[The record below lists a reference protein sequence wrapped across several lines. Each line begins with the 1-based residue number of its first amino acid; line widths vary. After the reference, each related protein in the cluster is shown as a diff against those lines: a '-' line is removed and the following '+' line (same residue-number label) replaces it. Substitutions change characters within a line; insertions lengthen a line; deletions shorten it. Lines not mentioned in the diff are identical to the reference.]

1 MPDDA
6 SFGFGLS
13 YSKFVYGDVKLDKT
27 ETDFQGSITAS
38 VTVTNSSEQ
47 LNNHFELKIISEC
60 KMNKNQKYIAVIGII
75 LIAITLFYWYSQGA
89 EVFTKTQVL
98 IDKTTDLD
106 RMLGVENKEY
116 VDQFVFGLLPSG
128 MSSIM
133 EIISTASIA
142 GVVVILS
149 GILIYLFRNK
159 RKEKK

>member
-1 MPDDA
+1 
-6 SFGFGLS
+6 
-13 YSKFVYGDVKLDKT
+13 
-27 ETDFQGSITAS
+27 
-38 VTVTNSSEQ
+38 
-47 LNNHFELKIISEC
+47 
-60 KMNKNQKYIAVIGII
+60 MNKNQKYIAVIGII
-75 LIAITLFYWYSQGA
+75 LIAIALFYWYSQGA

-133 EIISTASIA
+133 EIISTASIS

-149 GILIYLFRNK
+149 GILIYLLRNK
-159 RKEKK
+159 RKETK